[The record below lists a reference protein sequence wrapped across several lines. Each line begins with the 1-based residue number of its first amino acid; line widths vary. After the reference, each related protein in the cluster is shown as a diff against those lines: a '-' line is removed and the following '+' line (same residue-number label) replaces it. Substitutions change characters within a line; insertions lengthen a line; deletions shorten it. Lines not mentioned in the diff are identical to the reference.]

1 MKAEDGTAEGAPQ
14 GTQGDGEEKKPL
26 IEYPTVY
33 TFKVMG
39 RQESAG
45 PAGFAAYVRELFRS
59 LMGSEISPDSI
70 QEQPSSKGKYVSVSV
85 SVYLLSEE
93 HRRAI
98 YARLRQEQQEQR
110 VVYYL

>member
-1 MKAEDGTAEGAPQ
+1 MTKDGPGSTPPAE
-14 GTQGDGEEKKPL
+14 EEKKPL

-39 RQESAG
+39 KQE
-45 PAGFAAYVRELFRS
+45 AGFAEHVRALFRKQ
-59 LMGSEISPDSI
+59 MGTEVSPDSI
-70 QEQPSSKGKYVSVSV
+70 REQPSTKGKYISLSV

-93 HRRAI
+93 QRRAI
-98 YARLRQEQQEQR
+98 YKELHEDER

>member
-1 MKAEDGTAEGAPQ
+1 MSADGM
-14 GTQGDGEEKKPL
+14 GDGVSTSTDDGQDKKPL

-39 RQESAG
+39 RQA
-45 PAGFAAYVRELFRS
+45 PDFTDYVRGVFRA
-59 LMGSEISPDSI
+59 LMGTEISPDSI
-70 QEQPSSKGKYVSVSV
+70 REQPSSKGTYVSLSV

-93 HRRAI
+93 HRRSI
-98 YARLRQEQQEQR
+98 YARLRQEER

>member
-1 MKAEDGTAEGAPQ
+1 MKGDG
-14 GTQGDGEEKKPL
+14 QGDGAIQGTSGGQEQKPL

-39 RQESAG
+39 RHAPDFVE
-45 PAGFAAYVRELFRS
+45 YVRGLFRL
-59 LMGSEISPDSI
+59 LMGTEISQDSI
-70 QEQPSSKGKYVSVSV
+70 REQPSSKGTYVSVSV

-93 HRRAI
+93 HRRTI
-98 YARLRQEQQEQR
+98 YARLRQEQR

>member
-1 MKAEDGTAEGAPQ
+1 MKGDGQEDGVT
-14 GTQGDGEEKKPL
+14 TQGWGDGQENKPL

-39 RQESAG
+39 KQAPDFVE
-45 PAGFAAYVRELFRS
+45 YVRELFRL
-59 LMGSEISPDSI
+59 LMGTEISPDSLR
-70 QEQPSSKGKYVSVSV
+70 EQPSSKGTYVSVSV

-93 HRRAI
+93 HRRSI
-98 YARLRQEQQEQR
+98 YSRLRQEQR

>member
-1 MKAEDGTAEGAPQ
+1 MKKDGPQSPPEG
-14 GTQGDGEEKKPL
+14 GEQNKPL
-26 IEYPTVY
+26 IEYPAIY

-39 RQESAG
+39 LQEH
-45 PAGFAAYVRELFRS
+45 GFAEYVRTLFKR
-59 LMGSEISPDSI
+59 LMGTEISPDSI
-70 QEQPSSKGKYVSVSV
+70 HEQPSSRGKYVSVSV

-98 YARLRQEQQEQR
+98 YAQLHQEKR

>member
-1 MKAEDGTAEGAPQ
+1 MK
-14 GTQGDGEEKKPL
+14 GDGQIQQEGDGQEKKPL

-39 RQESAG
+39 RQAPDFVE
-45 PAGFAAYVRELFRS
+45 YVRSLFRL
-59 LMGSEISPDSI
+59 LMGTEISPDSI
-70 QEQPSSKGKYVSVSV
+70 REQPSSKGTYVSVSV

-93 HRRAI
+93 HRRSI
-98 YARLRQEQQEQR
+98 YTRLRQEQR

>member
-1 MKAEDGTAEGAPQ
+1 MSDTPARSQAP
-14 GTQGDGEEKKPL
+14 EEKKPL

-39 RQESAG
+39 RQES
-45 PAGFAAYVRELFRS
+45 GFSEYVLQLFKR
-59 LMGSEISPDSI
+59 LMGSEVSPDSVR
-70 QEQPSSKGKYVSVSV
+70 EQPSRNGTYVSLSV

-98 YARLRQEQQEQR
+98 YAQLHQEER
-110 VVYYL
+110 IVYYL

>member
-1 MKAEDGTAEGAPQ
+1 MSEEGH
-14 GTQGDGEEKKPL
+14 DEKKAL

-39 RQESAG
+39 RQEH
-45 PAGFAAYVRELFRS
+45 GFGEHVKRLFRK
-59 LMGSEISPDSI
+59 LMGTQIPDESVR
-70 QEQPSSKGKYVSVSV
+70 EQPSSRGTYVSVSV

-93 HRRAI
+93 QRRGI
-98 YARLRQEQQEQR
+98 YEELHKDKR

>member
-1 MKAEDGTAEGAPQ
+1 MKADGMGEGATQGTA
-14 GTQGDGEEKKPL
+14 GDGEEKKPL

-39 RQESAG
+39 RQETG
-45 PAGFAAYVRELFRS
+45 GFVEYVRELFRG

-70 QEQPSSKGKYVSVSV
+70 REQPSSKGTYVSVSV

-93 HRRAI
+93 HRRTI
-98 YARLRQEQQEQR
+98 YARLRQEQR

>member
-1 MKAEDGTAEGAPQ
+1 MTKDGPE
-14 GTQGDGEEKKPL
+14 KPL

-39 RQESAG
+39 RQESD
-45 PAGFAAYVRELFRS
+45 FVEYVRGLFRR
-59 LMGSEISPDSI
+59 LMGSEISPDSVR
-70 QEQPSSKGKYVSVSV
+70 EQPSSRGRYVSVSV

-93 HRRAI
+93 HRRSI
-98 YARLRQEQQEQR
+98 YTQLHADER